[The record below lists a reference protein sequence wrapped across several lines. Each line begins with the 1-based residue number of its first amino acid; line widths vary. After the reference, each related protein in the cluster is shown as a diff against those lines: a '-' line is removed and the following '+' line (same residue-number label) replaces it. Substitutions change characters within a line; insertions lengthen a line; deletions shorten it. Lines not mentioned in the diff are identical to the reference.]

1 MGEGLG
7 GGDHP
12 PLNPLPSREGNG
24 LLDRLFTPAPT
35 EVGKGSSVL
44 GKFEK
49 FNRRLSDWCEW
60 LGLAAMLL
68 MMAITCIDVVGAKI
82 FRWRILGA
90 IDMVMLVQIVAISF
104 AAGMT
109 LILGR
114 HIQVEF
120 FFDLLP
126 RRAQK
131 VVNSFVLL
139 LGLGLFI
146 LVIWRLCVLGHSFQT
161 SGEYSPTAYI
171 PLYPF
176 AYGIALACIPV
187 CLVLLLEFLK
197 SLTKR
202 VQK

>member
-1 MGEGLG
+1 VF
-7 GGDHP
+7 D
-12 PLNPLPSREGNG
+12 
-24 LLDRLFTPAPT
+24 
-35 EVGKGSSVL
+35 
-44 GKFEK
+44 KFER
-49 FNRRLSDWCEW
+49 FNRRVSAWCEW
-60 LGLAAMLL
+60 LALAALLL
-68 MMAITCIDVVGAKI
+68 MMVITCVDVVGAKV

-90 IDMVMLVQIVAISF
+90 IDIVMLAQIVAISF

-120 FFDLLP
+120 FFNLLP
-126 RRAQK
+126 RPVQK
-131 VVNSFVLL
+131 VVDSFVLF

-176 AYGIALACIPV
+176 AYAAALAIIPV

-202 VQK
+202 EQK